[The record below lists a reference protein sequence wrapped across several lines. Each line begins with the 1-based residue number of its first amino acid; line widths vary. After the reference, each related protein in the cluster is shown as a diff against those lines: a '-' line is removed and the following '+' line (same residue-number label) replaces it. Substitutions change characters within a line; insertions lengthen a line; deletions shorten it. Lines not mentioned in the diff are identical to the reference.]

1 MLRGLYTG
9 AMGMMVQQTAQDV
22 TANNLANVDTPGYK
36 RDITVF
42 KSFPQILMHRMNDN
56 VVVTKKGTIDY
67 RPTVGWCGTGVE
79 VNEVFTEHRKGPI
92 KKTGDSFD
100 FAIHGEGFFC
110 VQGIDGKERYTRNG
124 AFTINKDGFL
134 VTREG
139 ELVLGEKG
147 PIQVSKWDFVVW
159 KDGTIVENPVNEPK
173 GWKNAAEVAKFKI
186 VDFNESRFLDKVGY
200 NRFETTPESG
210 EAFDITEGFE
220 IKQGHL
226 EMSNVNIVEEMV
238 RMIGVMRAYE
248 ANQKVITSHDEI
260 LGRAVNDVPR
270 VVGG

>member
-1 MLRGLYTG
+1 MVRGLYTG
-9 AMGMMVQQTAQDV
+9 SMGMMAQEIAQDV

-56 VVVTKKGTIDY
+56 VVTIKDKTIDY
-67 RPTVGWCGTGVE
+67 RPMVGWCGTGVE
-79 VNEVFTEHRKGPI
+79 INEVFTEHRKGPI
-92 KKTGDSFD
+92 KNTGDSFD
-100 FAIHGEGFFC
+100 FAIHGEGFFA

-134 VTREG
+134 LTPEG
-139 ELVLGEKG
+139 EFVLGERG
-147 PIQVSKWDFVVW
+147 PIQIGKQDFVVW
-159 KDGTIVENPVNEPK
+159 KDGTIAENPADEPK
-173 GWKNAAEVAKFKI
+173 GWKNAAEVAKFKV
-186 VDFNESRFLDKVGY
+186 VDFKDRRFLDKVGY
-200 NRFETTPESG
+200 NRFEPTPESG
-210 EAFDITEGFE
+210 EALGITEGFE

-248 ANQKVITSHDEI
+248 ANQKVIHSHDEI
-260 LGRAVNDVPR
+260 LGKAVNDVPR
-270 VVGG
+270 VSAG